1 MQSIHEYLRNLRIQK
16 NMTEQELAHRAGILV
31 SQVVSLEKGDLQ
43 KLPGGCVLKQ
53 VLVRIGEILE
63 VSETEMKEL
72 LHSAHCYN
80 TRSMTKPRPRFTTLS
95 RASLF
100 TGVGLVVMLYLGIEV
115 HGMVASPKLD
125 IQNPSENQ
133 VTDEETVVVQGMTAP
148 ETLVMV
154 NGMKVSVDREGN
166 FKETIHVKEGVNEI
180 IVRGVS
186 KRGGEAQISR
196 KIMRTN

>member
-1 MQSIHEYLRNLRIQK
+1 MHSIHEYLRNLRIQK
-16 NMTEQELAHRAGILV
+16 NMTVQELAHHAGILV
-31 SQVVSLEKGDLQ
+31 SQVISLEKGELQ
-43 KLPGGCVLKQ
+43 KLPGGCALKQ
-53 VLVRIGEILE
+53 VLQKVGAVLE
-63 VSETEMKEL
+63 VSEKEMEEL
-72 LHSAHCYN
+72 LHNAHCYN
-80 TRSMTKPRPRFTTLS
+80 TQSMTKTRPRLATWS

-100 TGVGLVVMLYLGIEV
+100 AGAGLVVMLYLGIEV

-133 VTDEETVVVQGMTAP
+133 VTGEETVVVQGMTTP

-180 IVRGVS
+180 IVKGVS
-186 KRGGEAQISR
+186 KRGGETQISR
-196 KIMRTN
+196 KVMRTN

>member
-16 NMTEQELAHRAGILV
+16 GMTEQELAHRAGILV

-43 KLPGGCVLKQ
+43 KLPGGCVLKK
-53 VLVRIGEILE
+53 VLQKIGEILE

-72 LHSAHCYN
+72 LYSAHCYN
-80 TRSMTKPRPRFTTLS
+80 TQSMTKPRQRFTTLS

-100 TGVGLVVMLYLGIEV
+100 AGAGLVVMLYLGIEV

-125 IQNPSENQ
+125 IQNPNENQ
-133 VTDEETVVVQGMTAP
+133 VTDEETVMVQGMTSP
-148 ETLVMV
+148 ETVVMV
-154 NGMKVSVDREGN
+154 NGMKVSVDREGK

-180 IVRGVS
+180 IVKGVS
-186 KRGGEAQISR
+186 KRGGETQISR